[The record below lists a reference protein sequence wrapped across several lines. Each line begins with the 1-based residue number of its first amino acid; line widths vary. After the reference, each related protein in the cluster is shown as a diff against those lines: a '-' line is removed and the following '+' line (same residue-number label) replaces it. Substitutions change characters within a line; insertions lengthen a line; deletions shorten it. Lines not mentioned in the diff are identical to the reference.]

1 MAFCFRYGVVKEYQF
16 SYKENR
22 VIDEKIKADELQ
34 NILGLSLA
42 LPDNIFSID
51 FKHSVTDT
59 TKIVNTEFSFPKNPT
74 PLEFKSDIEIKK
86 ELTDWLALFGADN
99 GT

>member
-51 FKHSVTDT
+51 SKHSVTDT
-59 TKIVNTEFSFPKNPT
+59 TKIVNTEFFLPENPI